1 MNKHEGNGLADPSP
15 KLCLFITFFIRDYKL
30 FKTWETLK
38 NANMITTKNFV
49 AFYLTVKFSR

>member
-1 MNKHEGNGLADPSP
+1 MNKHEGNGVVDLSP